1 MEQKRKKNLLLEQ
14 LEERIFLDAN
24 PMAAVVDPV
33 DPVEHLI
40 DPVIEPVSAITTSS
54 GQQEV
59 STAEEPHEKIDPG
72 EQTETVVAVEYQPAA
87 AANEPQE
94 NNGQETAHS
103 GTGEDVQREET
114 PGEVDENNG
123 VVVETTISTTVS
135 GENHIQE
142 QTGSQ
147 DPAVNDMVDQ
157 NSIDPMIGEDFT
169 FTVSFDNT
177 TGEDVFG
184 PYIDILLD
192 GGQDGNDALTD
203 DGISFQSAA
212 YSTATVES
220 SVVTVTQA
228 DVTNGITHPW
238 AKDSNGDALV
248 IHAVNG
254 QAIRAG
260 DQFVSL
266 RLPFGSFTVDQPAID
281 VTITAHMG
289 KNADVDVDLDVN
301 VSTGALYGK
310 DALDNPRKPDPT
322 LTDMETSSFSF
333 KPEVIQYRKDIEV
346 ANVGADCQQSHDPDH
361 DDTRQWADNS
371 ARLFERNHQEIPTG
385 PNFPGTYVA
394 TIDVADG
401 QTVTG
406 LTLTEHLPDN
416 IVYTG
421 IASVEVGGVAAGYS
435 ESLNG
440 NDLLVTLD
448 NDVTGT
454 GGTNDVVIKYN
465 FYIPEQTSGGTAVID
480 PASGDLTHITNNGVV
495 GYNWDPA
502 TGGQGDI
509 NDTAVV
515 GGTVNPEVNAEG
527 HFSSNP
533 DIDDI
538 SHAQSIA
545 LQKDHSPSQADYAPG
560 DTLDYT
566 LDFQLSDYFSFGD
579 HDPADTSYAFRIDD
593 VVADGLA
600 MHEDGS
606 GNFTATIDIW
616 ENGNTYSEIL
626 TATGSAGDK
635 MWFTTGTVDDP
646 SDVVIHYNLQKIL
659 TGMGLAGG
667 ILNGDLVDGIQQG
680 ATHGRISYQADIEQH
695 YDTEDASDT
704 DVDQGDIIDGGATIT
719 GEVYA
724 NAAFTG
730 QSEED
735 QSCDSLSISTG
746 AVSKDIYSVL
756 HGGVYDYSP
765 GGGTHISP
773 GDTVTYLLHY
783 SMPLSSI
790 EDFELTDYLP
800 LPIFDVDATGWGFDN
815 TLYDGTNGAPGAGEW
830 AYTVNDTFHSLT
842 GVPDPTVAVSGAQ
855 NSISFDWT
863 SYHNQSGAADTDSVI
878 EIIFSVAAS
887 DKPFA
892 NGLSLTN
899 QVQATEQG
907 TPLENHTTDAIIQVV
922 LDEPDLTIAKTA
934 VPVSGIDAGDSVTFT
949 VQVDNTGASAA
960 FDTIIKD
967 TLPTGF
973 DQNTTSF
980 SVERDGVALV
990 AGTDFNWVGGG
1001 LDGDTATT
1009 TDNFFADPG
1018 ADGIYGTADDGS
1030 PGGIE
1035 LVDGG
1040 GTGAL
1045 GAGQSLVITYT
1056 LVASDTVQP
1065 GQTLTNTA
1073 TITNFAGAEG
1083 ADDHTSDDISDT
1095 ATVTTTEP
1103 SVAKAITGTGEN
1115 STPGLVDVVV
1125 GETVEYEVTITLPEG
1140 ESHDFHLED
1149 YLDDGLA
1156 LVSIDSITN
1165 PDGNLS
1171 SSYGSW
1177 DSIRTSHIS
1186 VTNSG
1191 TRFSLDF
1198 GNITNG
1204 DRDNATD
1211 DQIVITYTAVVL
1223 NVSGNQQDTHLDNRA
1238 RVSWDDPDNTG
1249 STARTSWVDSPDVI
1263 VQEPDLQIVKEVWD
1277 PSSGSWVDAD
1287 DVASSVHYDQGDT
1300 IDYRFTVEHSG
1311 SSHEDAFDAVFS
1323 DTLPADI
1330 DWSGATVTIISDS
1343 AGLNGPVSLTGTTL
1357 SAAWDDILSGEMTVF
1372 TVTGGALVTASAGQV
1387 ITNTGNL
1394 TWESVASDRL
1404 PGNPISQ
1411 YNTNSF
1417 ERTGDPND
1425 PGGSANDY
1433 SDSDAA
1439 VINVTGSIDKIDPSP
1454 SSYTIGDTVSYT
1466 INVTVP
1472 DGTTGDLIVKD
1483 TLPVGLSYVSGS
1495 GVVVAGTFDG
1505 TLDTTP
1511 TITQSGNDLLFGF
1524 GDVNATDTGANDN
1537 TFTITFDALVTNIAA
1552 NSSGS
1557 SLTNQV
1563 SMSFTDPANPAGP
1576 SLTIEDPTDP
1586 TVHVTEPRITTTK
1599 QVEDVDGGVGDTQAD
1614 NLQDVMRYTARF
1626 TNTGTSTAY
1635 EVSALDTLPP
1645 GLGNVV
1651 LESVVYHNTGAGTD
1665 TDISASTS
1673 AVDNGNDTISF
1684 ASTDGDSWDVA
1695 VGDYIEIKYTVE
1707 VLGAWFV
1714 SGNHT
1719 NSIDA
1724 DWSSR
1729 DGNDPDERIYDD
1741 TAARNP
1747 GLSQDGTQDAA
1758 TATFTVPRGNANLG
1772 DRVWFDADADRSQ
1785 DVGETGIGGVH
1796 VTTTVD
1802 VGGTLYTAT
1811 AITDVNG
1818 EYNFTHLQGA
1828 PYTVTVDSS
1837 TLPAGMVQT
1846 FDYEWNSPVGDG
1858 LNHTAQYTLAN
1869 NETFTGVDFGYTGIG
1884 SIGDYVWYDTNQD
1897 GVQNESGMGI
1907 NGASVTLRGDLD
1919 GDGIY
1924 EYSATTATADDSLGN
1939 PGYYVF
1945 EHLPFVN
1952 YTVTVDS
1959 MPNNLTHETYDLDG
1973 TGTPD
1978 TTVVSE
1984 AAIAAVTDV
1993 TNADFGYVGTGSIGN
2008 RIWEDTNADGIQ
2020 DGGEAGLG
2028 GVRVTLSG
2036 VDINNDGTPDTL
2048 TTVTAADGSYSFAG
2062 LPSGNYTVTVDSTSM
2077 SSDYIQSGDP
2087 DAIKDNSSSYALAL
2101 GENYTDMN
2109 FGYTKTGSIG
2119 DTVWFDADG
2128 NGVQNGSEPGFSGV
2142 KVTLVGDVDLD
2153 GTPDTLTTYT
2163 DSDGHYLFSTL
2174 PVGNYS
2180 ITVDTA
2186 TLPGGIRQTFDNDG
2200 LATADTTS
2208 VTLGYDEDN
2217 QITDFGY
2224 TGTGSIGD
2232 QLWIDQNQ
2240 NGRMDSGEL
2249 PLAGVKIC
2257 IGIDLDG
2264 DGRPDYTETTV
2275 TNGAGNYIFDNLPAG
2290 AHTICVD
2297 PSTLPAGVQQVFD
2310 PDGRLDNG
2318 TTVNLRAGEHN
2329 RSTDFGYISSTELNN
2344 SLPGQGGIGTGLLSD
2359 PLLFFQ
2365 ASGGQNGEEFF
2376 PFQSEALVWPTPVLP
2391 VSPVYSGYAEPGT
2404 TLSLVLYDMS
2414 GNPVGYQSVMADT
2427 AGNWLASFPG
2437 TVLFD
2442 MPHHME
2448 ITQTRST
2455 YNASSEGF
2463 FNMRTYFSPN
2473 YTSMVFSSVHLDVEA
2488 VFAYMPEN
2496 VLESMH
2502 RSNLSISDVTWNI
2515 SAEYESLSPS
2525 TLPAN
2530 NSH

>member
-1 MEQKRKKNLLLEQ
+1 MEQKQKKYLLLEQ

-24 PMAAVVDPV
+24 PVAAVVDPV
-33 DPVEHLI
+33 DPVDHLT
-40 DPVIEPVSAITTSS
+40 DPVIESVSVMSTSP
-54 GQQEV
+54 GEQE
-59 STAEEPHEKIDPG
+59 SISAAEPQEKTDPG
-72 EQTETVVAVEYQPAA
+72 EPTETAVAVEF
-87 AANEPQE
+87 
-94 NNGQETAHS
+94 QETAHS
-103 GTGEDVQREET
+103 GAEEEVSEGEA
-114 PGEVDENNG
+114 PGEAEESNSVALEN
-123 VVVETTISTTVS
+123 TTSTTVP

-142 QTGSQ
+142 QSGTEG
-147 DPAVNDMVDQ
+147 PAVNAVVDQ
-157 NSIDPMIGEDFT
+157 DAVDPMIGEDFT

-184 PYIDILLD
+184 PYIDVLLD
-192 GGQDGNDALTD
+192 GGQDGTDAATD
-203 DGISFQSAA
+203 DGISFVSAT
-212 YSTATVES
+212 YSTATVEHS
-220 SVVTVTQA
+220 QIITVTQA
-228 DVTNGITHPW
+228 DVASGLIHPW

-248 IHAVNG
+248 IHSVNG
-254 QAIRAG
+254 QSIREG

-266 RLPFGSFTVDQPAID
+266 RLPFGSFTTDQPSID
-281 VTITAHMG
+281 VEITAHMG
-289 KNADVDVDLDVN
+289 MNADVDVDLDVN

-310 DALDNPRKPDPT
+310 DSLDNPRQDEP
-322 LTDMETSSFSF
+322 LTDIETSSLSF

-346 ANVGADCQQSHDPDH
+346 TNVGADCQQSHDPDH

-385 PNFPGTYVA
+385 PNFPATYVA

-435 ESLNG
+435 TTLNG
-440 NDLLVTLD
+440 NDLIITLD

-454 GGTNDVVIKYN
+454 AGTGDVVIKYN
-465 FYIPEQTSGGTAVID
+465 FYIPEHATGGAAVID
-480 PASGDLTHITNNGVV
+480 PLSGDLTHITNNGVV

-502 TGGQGDI
+502 AGGQGDP

-515 GGTVNPEVNAEG
+515 GGTVNPEVNAAG

-533 DIDDI
+533 DVDDI
-538 SHAQSIA
+538 SHAQSLA
-545 LQKDHSPSQADYAPG
+545 LQKDHSPSQAAYAPG

-579 HDPADTSYAFRIDD
+579 HDTTDTSYAFRIDD

-600 MHEDGS
+600 MHQDGS
-606 GNFTATIDIW
+606 GHFTASIDIW
-616 ENGNTYSEIL
+616 ENGNVYSESL
-626 TATGSAGDK
+626 TATTTAGDK
-635 MWFTTGTVDDP
+635 MWFTTGTADDP
-646 SDVVIHYNLQKIL
+646 SDIVIHYNLQKIL
-659 TGMGLAGG
+659 EGMGVAGG
-667 ILNGDLVDGIQQG
+667 ILKGDLVDGVQQG
-680 ATHGRISYQADIEQH
+680 ATHGRISYQADIEQQ
-695 YDTEDASDT
+695 YDTEDADDT
-704 DVDQGDIIDGGATIT
+704 DIDQGDIINGGATLT
-719 GEVYA
+719 GEVYD
-724 NAAFTG
+724 NTNTAFTG
-730 QSEED
+730 QNEED

-746 AVSKDIYSVL
+746 AVSKNIYSVL
-756 HGGVYDYSP
+756 HGGSYDYSP

-783 SMPLSSI
+783 TMPLSSI

-800 LPIFDVDATGWGFDN
+800 LPIFDVDATGWSFSN
-815 TLYDGTNGAPGAGEW
+815 TVYDGTNGAPGVGEW
-830 AYTVNDTFHSLT
+830 AYTDNDTFHSLT
-842 GVPDPTVAVSGAQ
+842 GVPDPTVSVSGAQ
-855 NSISFDWT
+855 NSISFDWAA
-863 SYHNQSGAADTDSVI
+863 YHNQSGAADNSSVI
-878 EIIFSVAAS
+878 EIVFSVAAS

-922 LDEPDLTIAKTA
+922 LDEPDLNIAKTA
-934 VPVSGIDAGDSVTFT
+934 VPVSGVDAGDPVTFT
-949 VQVDNTGASAA
+949 IQIDNTGASAA

-980 SVERDGVALV
+980 TVERNGTALA

-1001 LDGDTATT
+1001 LDGDVATT
-1009 TDNFFADPG
+1009 SDNFFADPG

-1030 PGGIE
+1030 NGGIE
-1035 LVDGG
+1035 LIDVG

-1065 GQTLTNTA
+1065 GQTMTNTA

-1083 ADDHTSDDISDT
+1083 ADDHTSEDLSDT

-1103 SVAKAITGTGEN
+1103 SVVKVVTGTGET
-1115 STPGLVDVVV
+1115 STQGNNVVI
-1125 GETVEYEVTITLPEG
+1125 GETVEYSVTITLPEG
-1140 ESHDFHLED
+1140 ESHDFLLED
-1149 YLDDGLA
+1149 YLDNGLA

-1165 PDGNLS
+1165 PDGNLV

-1177 DSIRTSHIS
+1177 DSIRTSHVS
-1186 VTNSG
+1186 VTDSG

-1198 GNITNG
+1198 GNITNS
-1204 DRDNATD
+1204 DRDNGSD
-1211 DQIVITYTAVVL
+1211 EQIVVSYTAVVL
-1223 NVSGNQQDTHLDNRA
+1223 NVSGNQQNTHLDNRA
-1238 RVSWDDPDNTG
+1238 RVSWDDPDNPG
-1249 STARTSWVDSPDVI
+1249 SSARTNWVDSPDVI
-1263 VQEPDLQIVKEVWD
+1263 VQEPELQIVKEVWD
-1277 PSSGSWVDAD
+1277 PLSGSWVDAD

-1330 DWSGATVTIISDS
+1330 DWSNATVTVTSDS
-1343 AGLNGPVSLTGTTL
+1343 AGLNGGTVSLTGNTL
-1357 SAAWDDILSGEMTVF
+1357 LAAWDDVLSGETTVF
-1372 TVTGGALVTASAGQV
+1372 TVTGGKLLTASAGQV

-1394 TWESVASDRL
+1394 SWESVDSDRL
-1404 PGNPISQ
+1404 PGNPVSP
-1411 YNTNSF
+1411 YNNNSF

-1439 VINVTGSIDKIDPSP
+1439 VINVTGSIDKVDPNP
-1454 SSYTIGDTVSYT
+1454 SSYTVGDTVSYT

-1472 DGTTGDLIVKD
+1472 DGTTGDLIVQD
-1483 TLPVGLSYVSGS
+1483 TLPDGLSYVSGS
-1495 GVVVAGTFDG
+1495 WQVHAGAFDG
-1505 TLDTTP
+1505 TLNTTP
-1511 TITQSGNDLLFGF
+1511 TITQSGNNLFFDF
-1524 GDVNATDTGANDN
+1524 GDVTATDTGANDN
-1537 TFTITFDALVTNIAA
+1537 SFSITFDALVTNIAS

-1563 SMSFTDPANPAGP
+1563 SMSFTDPANPSGP
-1576 SLTIEDPTDP
+1576 QLTIDDPTDP
-1586 TVHVTEPRITTTK
+1586 TVNVTEPQITTTK
-1599 QVEDVDGGVGDTQAD
+1599 QVEDVNGGVGDSEAD

-1645 GLGNVV
+1645 GLGNLV
-1651 LESVVYHNTGAGTD
+1651 LESAVYHNTGAGTD
-1665 TDISASTS
+1665 TDITVLTS
-1673 AVDNGNDTISF
+1673 AVDNGNDTLSF
-1684 ASTDGDSWDVA
+1684 TSVDGNSWDVA
-1695 VGDYIEIKYTVE
+1695 VGDYIEVKYTVE

-1729 DGNDPDERIYDD
+1729 DGDDPAERIYDD

-1747 GLSQDGTQDAA
+1747 GLSQDGTQDTA

-1772 DRVWFDADADRSQ
+1772 DRVWFDADADGFQ
-1785 DVGETGIGGVH
+1785 DAGETGIGGVH
-1796 VTTTVD
+1796 VSTSVN
-1802 VGGTLYTAT
+1802 VGGVLYSAT
-1811 AITDVNG
+1811 AITDANG

-1828 PYTVTVDSS
+1828 PYTVRVDPA

-1846 FDYEWNSPVGDG
+1846 FDYGWNDPGGDG
-1858 LNHTAQYTLAN
+1858 LNNTAQYTLAS
-1869 NETFTGVDFGYTGIG
+1869 NETFIGVDFGYTGIG
-1884 SIGDYVWYDTNQD
+1884 SIGDYVWYDTDQD
-1897 GVQNESGMGI
+1897 GAQNESGMGI
-1907 NGASVTLRGDLD
+1907 NGASVTLQGDLD

-1924 EYSATTATADDSLGN
+1924 EYSATTTTADDGAGN
-1939 PGYYVF
+1939 PGHYVF

-1952 YTVTVDS
+1952 YTVTVNS
-1959 MPNNLTHETYDLDG
+1959 LPNNLTHETYDLDG

-1978 TTVVSE
+1978 TTVVSG

-1993 TNADFGYVGTGSIGN
+1993 TTADFGYVGTGSIGN
-2008 RIWEDTNADGIQ
+2008 RLWEDTNADGVQ
-2020 DGGEAGLG
+2020 DAGETGIG
-2028 GVRVTLSG
+2028 GVTVTLSG
-2036 VDINNDGTPDTL
+2036 VDLNNDGTLDTL
-2048 TTVTAADGSYSFAG
+2048 TTVTAADGSYSFGG
-2062 LPSGNYTVTVDSTSM
+2062 LPPGNYTVSVDSTTM

-2087 DAIKDNSSSYALAL
+2087 DAVKNNSSSHMLAL
-2101 GENYTDMN
+2101 GEDYTDMD

-2142 KVTLVGDVDLD
+2142 KVTLVGDIDLD

-2163 DSDGHYLFSTL
+2163 DADGHYVFNTL

-2180 ITVDTA
+2180 ITVDTT

-2208 VTLGYDEDN
+2208 VSLGYDEDN
-2217 QITDFGY
+2217 QTTDFGY

-2232 QLWIDQNQ
+2232 QLWIDQNR

-2249 PLAGVKIC
+2249 PIAGVEVR

-2264 DGRPDYTETTV
+2264 DGRADFTETTV
-2275 TNGAGNYIFDNLPAG
+2275 TNGAGRYIFDNLPAG
-2290 AHTICVD
+2290 AHTVEIN
-2297 PSTLPAGVQQVFD
+2297 PSTLPAGIEQVFD
-2310 PDGRLDNG
+2310 PDGRFDNS
-2318 TTVNLRAGEHN
+2318 TVVNLGAGEHN
-2329 RSTDFGYISSTELNN
+2329 RRTDFGYDHPFSPNGPSSG
-2344 SLPGQGGIGTGLLSD
+2344 PDGIAAGLISD

-2365 ASGGQNGEEFF
+2365 ASGGQSGSESLF
-2376 PFQSEALVWPTPVLP
+2376 PFQSEPLVWPTPVFP

-2404 TLSLVLYDMS
+2404 TLSLVLYDS
-2414 GNPVGYQSVMADT
+2414 TGNPVGYQSVMADT
-2427 AGNWLASFPG
+2427 AGNWLANFPG

-2448 ITQTRST
+2448 IVQTRST

-2473 YTSMVFSSVHLDVEA
+2473 FTSMVFSSVRLDVEA

-2502 RSNLSISDVTWNI
+2502 RSNLSITDVTWNS